1 VWDWLLVLG
10 PIAGV
15 VYFLVY
21 PDQFGLFVAWASRLI
36 G

>member
-1 VWDWLLVLG
+1 MRDWLLVLG

-15 VYFLVY
+15 MYFLVY
-21 PDQFGLFVAWASRLI
+21 PDQLSVFVAWAIRLA